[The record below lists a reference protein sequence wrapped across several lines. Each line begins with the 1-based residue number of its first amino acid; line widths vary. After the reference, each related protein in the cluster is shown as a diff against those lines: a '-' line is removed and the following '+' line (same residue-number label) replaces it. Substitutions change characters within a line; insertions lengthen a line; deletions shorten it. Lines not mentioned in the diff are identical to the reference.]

1 MRTYRPERKAK
12 QSPGKGPSKASIR
25 KHHKRGRKIVAAA
38 ANCERGE
45 GLNPHRCSPET
56 RISFPKHRRHTH
68 PLANPQGGRVMGEN
82 DYSLDREM
90 ARNMRAKINAL
101 KADQRI
107 REAKARFKA
116 WGKGKDGKKRLLAW
130 QEAEKDRASRE
141 RRKAREFPP
150 LSLFIKADLRN
161 PNPTRAEA
169 EEIELLLWLE
179 KFGDSF

>member
-1 MRTYRPERKAK
+1 
-12 QSPGKGPSKASIR
+12 
-25 KHHKRGRKIVAAA
+25 
-38 ANCERGE
+38 
-45 GLNPHRCSPET
+45 
-56 RISFPKHRRHTH
+56 
-68 PLANPQGGRVMGEN
+68 MGEN